1 MAQLEVT
8 SDKDQLDKVM
18 GFIHGCLGDLGVSET
33 SMMQLELAVEEIFV
47 NIANYAYHPH
57 GSGDVDISCDVV
69 GDRMK
74 VVITFTDEGPEF
86 DPLEREDPD
95 TTLGADER
103 PIGGLGIYL
112 VKNTVDGISY
122 RRETGRNILT
132 VEKELS

>member
-1 MAQLEVT
+1 MKTITVP
-8 SDKDQLDKVM
+8 SDKERLYQVQE
-18 GFIHGCLGDLGVSET
+18 F
-33 SMMQLELAVEEIFV
+33 VEECLSGC

-122 RRETGRNILT
+122 RRENGRNILT